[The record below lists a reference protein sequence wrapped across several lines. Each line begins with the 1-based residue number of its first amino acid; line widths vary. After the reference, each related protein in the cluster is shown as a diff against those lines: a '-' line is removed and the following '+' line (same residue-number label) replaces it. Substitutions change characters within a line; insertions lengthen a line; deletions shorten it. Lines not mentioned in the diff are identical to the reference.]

1 MLVKIVRFLI
11 VFALEM
17 LNDDGIFVLLNAKV
31 EVMARVAHI
40 IRIAR
45 ITQFLK

>member
-31 EVMARVAHI
+31 EGTARVAYM

-45 ITQFLK
+45 ITF